1 MAAVFLTLVALL
13 HLFSG
18 ALTASEP
25 CAVSPPAADGS
36 TTLTLLHISS
46 KCSPF
51 AFGAKP
57 ATSLLDSVLQM
68 ASNDAPRLAAIT
80 GGRRSIPVASGLHI
94 TNSGNYVVR
103 VKVGTPGQLMFMVLD
118 TSNDATWVPNTGC
131 SGCPTLD
138 SSYFFPNRSATFR
151 PLGCG
156 APECSRLRTAYC
168 AGTAGCFFN
177 RTYGGNSNFSA
188 ALYKDT
194 LRLALDVIQGFA
206 FGGVMSAAGS
216 SMPPQGLLGLG
227 RGPLSLLSQTWPLY
241 YGTFSYCLPSFRS
254 YNFSGSLRLGPVG
267 QPRVLR
273 TTPLLT
279 NPHRPSLYYV
289 NLTGVSVG
297 RKLVATT
304 PLLPVFDPNTGAGTV
319 VDSGTVITRFVE
331 PVYTAIKNEFRRRMG
346 GPVTSLG
353 AFDTCFRSPGVAPT
367 VTLHFQGMD
376 LTLAAD
382 NVMIHSSSEPL
393 ACLAMAAAP
402 ANVNSVVNV
411 IANLQQQNHRVVI
424 DLANSKVGFSRE
436 NCS

>member
-1 MAAVFLTLVALL
+1 MAAVFLTLVVLL

-18 ALTASEP
+18 TVTASDP
-25 CAVSPPAADGS
+25 CATSSPAADGS
-36 TTLTLLHISS
+36 TTLTLLHINS

-51 AFGAKP
+51 AFTANP
-57 ATSLLDSVLQM
+57 SASLLDSVLQM
-68 ASNDAPRLAAIT
+68 ASNDAFRLAAIA
-80 GGRRSIPVASGLHI
+80 GGRRSIPVASGLHV

-131 SGCPTLD
+131 SGCPTMV
-138 SSYFFPNRSATFR
+138 SSFFFPNHSATFS
-151 PLGCG
+151 PLGCR
-156 APECSRLRTAYC
+156 APECSRLRTSYC
-168 AGTAGCFFN
+168 AGRGACFFN
-177 RTYGGNSNFSA
+177 QTYGGNSNFSA

-194 LRLALDVIQGFA
+194 LRLALDVIPGFA
-206 FGGVMSAAGS
+206 FGGVLSAVGS
-216 SMPPQGLLGLG
+216 SLPPQGLLGLG

-241 YGTFSYCLPSFRS
+241 QGTFSYCLPSFRS

-267 QPRVLR
+267 QPTLMR

-297 RKLVATT
+297 RKLVASA
-304 PLLPVFDPNTGAGTV
+304 PLLPAFDPNTGAGTV

-331 PVYTAIKNEFRRRMG
+331 PVYTAIKNEFRRRMR

-353 AFDTCFRSPGVAPT
+353 AFDTCFTSPGVAPT
-367 VTLHFQGMD
+367 VTLHFQGLD

-402 ANVNSVVNV
+402 ENVNSVVNV

-424 DLANSKVGFSRE
+424 DLANSRVGFSRE
-436 NCS
+436 LCS